1 MGVTILVGGQWGDEG
16 KGKVIDLLADRV
28 HMVVRSQGGNN
39 AGHTVVT
46 GGKEHRFHLVPS
58 GILNPS
64 TVCVIGHGV
73 VVDPNAFLRELDGH
87 HAAGID
93 TSNLILSDRAHMVM
107 PYHPVLDQLA
117 EELRGDD
124 RLGTT
129 WRGIGPAYEDK
140 VRRIGFR
147 IGDLQKP
154 AFLEKKL
161 RFVLRLKNET
171 LTKLYDA
178 EPFDESAILDEYLGY
193 AERIDPYIRD
203 IYPVI
208 QDALHENRRILLEG
222 AQGVMLD
229 IDLGTYPYVT
239 SSAPTAGGACT
250 GSGIPPSRI
259 DRTVGVFKA
268 YTTRVGYGPFPTELL
283 DGLGDQIRE
292 TGHEYGTTTGRARRV
307 GWFDAAVAR
316 YAVSTNGIDSIV
328 LTKIDVLDALPAV
341 RICTG
346 YRSKGEEWDHP
357 MANISHLKH
366 AEPVYEEL
374 PGWMTSTRECRN
386 FDDLPAACRR
396 YVDRLGEL
404 CGAAVDV
411 VSVGPDREHT
421 LVRRLPLAD

>member
-1 MGVTILVGGQWGDEG
+1 MSVTVLVGGQWGDEG
-16 KGKVIDLLADRV
+16 KGKVIDLLADSV
-28 HMVVRSQGGNN
+28 DVVIRSQGGNN

-46 GGKEHRFHLVPS
+46 GGKEHRFHLIPS
-58 GILNPS
+58 GILYPK
-64 TVCVIGHGV
+64 TTCVIGHGV
-73 VVDPNAFLRELDGH
+73 VVDPKAFLQELDELQ
-87 HAAGID
+87 AGGIPAN
-93 TSNLILSDRAHMVM
+93 NLVLSERAHMVM
-107 PYHPVLDQLA
+107 PYHPVLDQLG
-117 EELRGDD
+117 EEMRGDD

-171 LTKLYDA
+171 LTRLYGA
-178 EPFDESAILDEYLGY
+178 EPFNEREILDEYLGY

-203 IYPVI
+203 IYPLI
-208 QDALHENRRILLEG
+208 LEALTTDRRILLEG

-239 SSAPTAGGACT
+239 SSSPTAGGACT

-259 DRTVGVFKA
+259 TRTVGVFKA
-268 YTTRVGYGPFPTELL
+268 YTTRVGYGPFPTELTDL
-283 DGLGDQIRE
+283 LGDQLRE
-292 TGHEYGTTTGRARRV
+292 VGAEYGTTTGRARRV
-307 GWFDAAVAR
+307 GWFDAAVSR
-316 YAVSTNGIDSIV
+316 YAVATNGIDAMV
-328 LTKIDVLDALPAV
+328 LTKVDVLDEFETL

-346 YRSKGEEWDHP
+346 YMSKGEYWDHP

-366 AEPVYEEL
+366 VEPIYEEF
-374 PGWMTSTRECRN
+374 PGWMSPTRECRRYE
-386 FDDLPAACRR
+386 DLPGACRA
-396 YVDRLGEL
+396 YIDRVGEL
-404 CGAAVDV
+404 CGASVNV

-421 LVRRLPLAD
+421 LVRTSLLD